1 MTVHHRRK
9 LRVSSMLIFFDRPSV
24 PNEKEINHGMVSWQ
38 TITITLLG
46 VNNGTSTNDVDVR
59 MRLMLGDT
67 NANGVV
73 NASDVSQV
81 AIRAS
86 GHEFELPHRCGS
98 QWDD

>member
-1 MTVHHRRK
+1 
-9 LRVSSMLIFFDRPSV
+9 V